1 MMLAREQPTA
11 AALAAESEMD
21 PATAGLQRASALTTR
36 TVKAARATKEA
47 GAPQGAPLSSAGEDI
62 SKKCA
67 GAAAGVGA
75 GNGART
81 EGTYPALPEKESQ
94 LAALALREKPSQRE
108 DVFPEG
114 VMVSDES
121 TCAGVANTTQLL

>member
-1 MMLAREQPTA
+1 MDNGMMLAREQPTT

-94 LAALALREKPSQRE
+94 LAALALRQKPSQPE
-108 DVFPEG
+108 DVFP
-114 VMVSDES
+114 
-121 TCAGVANTTQLL
+121 